1 MEVKEMKKLLLVVL
15 LMFAFTM
22 YVSAANVTIWFAGT
36 TGSLMDLVDNEMIPA
51 FEEEYPDINVRA
63 EFIPWGELSTKLTT
77 SFAGGIGPDIFM
89 HGQAAIAG
97 FAANEVI
104 RPIDELIPLLEDPSD
119 FGSSLDAG
127 KYLGKSYFV
136 PVFGSGQLLVYRA
149 DFFEEA
155 GLDPDEPPLTWEQL
169 KVYAKAMTETSNG
182 RITRAGMA
190 LPVEGID
197 LQQIWTGFLVQNG
210 GRLFDE
216 EMNPVFNSPEGVEAL
231 EFYVDLIRNQ
241 NVCPDTG
248 VTSIGN
254 VPPVGA
260 GTAAMAYMPM
270 ELVKDIMLYAP
281 EVKDEIRVALSPAR
295 YRRGSFYSF
304 AGFMVSR
311 TTDDIDA
318 TTKVLRFFTSKEA
331 IIDINKALGSLP
343 PRQSSVEAEFV
354 AEDPLLQMY
363 VKGSKYAF
371 GNPNVPFWV
380 QARDIISKYL
390 ERAVRG
396 VLAPKVALD
405 KAAQE
410 IIELQ

>member
-1 MEVKEMKKLLLVVL
+1 MKKLLFFVI
-15 LMFAFTM
+15 LMFAVTTL
-22 YVSAANVTIWFAGT
+22 VSAANVTIWFAGT

-51 FEEEYPDINVRA
+51 FEEENPDINVRA

-97 FAANEVI
+97 FATNEVI
-104 RPIDELIPLLEDPSD
+104 RPIDDLIPLLEDPSD
-119 FGSSLDAG
+119 FGASLDVG
-127 KYLGKSYFV
+127 KYLGKAYFV

-149 DFFEEA
+149 DYFEEA
-155 GLDPDEPPLTWEQL
+155 GLDPNEPPITWEQL
-169 KVYAKAMTETSNG
+169 EAYAKATTEISNG
-182 RITRAGMA
+182 RITRAGLA

-197 LQQIWTGFLVQNG
+197 IQQIWTGFLVQNG

-216 EMNPVFNSPEGVEAL
+216 DMNPVFNSPKGVEAL

-260 GTAAMAYMPM
+260 GTASMAYMSM
-270 ELVKDIMLYAP
+270 ELVNDIMLYAP
-281 EVKDEIRVALSPAR
+281 EVEDEVRVALSPAR
-295 YRRGSFYSF
+295 YQRGSFYSF
-304 AGFMVSR
+304 AGFMVSDS
-311 TTDDIDA
+311 TKDLDA
-318 TTKVLRFFTSKEA
+318 TTKVLRYFTSKEA
-331 IIDINKALGSLP
+331 IIEINKALGSLP
-343 PRQSSVEAEFV
+343 PRQSSVQAEFV

-396 VLAPKVALD
+396 VLEPKVALD
-405 KAAQE
+405 RAANE
-410 IIELQ
+410 IIDLK